1 MKIKTFSI
9 MWSFVSNIQDW
20 FNDFSE
26 RRRLV
31 RNFNLSARAAFVSS
45 LAPTLLECSIS
56 IGESAYRHAFSRFMA
71 GGFRIKALSGRPL
84 QRQEMVSIAEV
95 VISNQE
101 LVRKLIS
108 LGWDTLEIHD
118 NAGYSGIK
126 YKLYDHSGIGGMIG

>member
-1 MKIKTFSI
+1 
-9 MWSFVSNIQDW
+9 MWSFISNMQDW

-31 RNFNLSARAAFVSS
+31 RNFNLSARDAFVSS
-45 LAPTLLECSIS
+45 FAPTLLECSIS
-56 IGESAYRHAFSRFMA
+56 RGESAYRHAFSKFMA

-84 QRQEMVSIAEV
+84 KKEEMISIAEV
-95 VISNQE
+95 VLSNQE

-118 NAGYSGIK
+118 NSGYNGIK
-126 YKLYDHSGIGGMIG
+126 YKLYDHSGISGLLG